1 MVHNKFSVILIL
13 IASAIAPVVA
23 PPPPV
28 ISVTG
33 QGSHLDLI
41 HSPSQSP
48 NPPPRH
54 PNPNPPHPERQIKPL
69 PAPSQ
74 GSKGKARDLNPAVQ
88 PGSPNI
94 HRWWDTL
101 AETALLIIRPMILR
115 SSNLNLPKKSKK
127 RKHSDLV
134 DKQLND
140 FESEFHEHFKTFTPA
155 QNEKDANIESRYCVK
170 FQLNVL
176 FYPDGKDSRR
186 GIKTEKR
193 NGYER

>member
-33 QGSHLDLI
+33 EGSHLDII
-41 HSPSQSP
+41 HSPSQSPNPPPSHPSP

-94 HRWWDTL
+94 HR
-101 AETALLIIRPMILR
+101 
-115 SSNLNLPKKSKK
+115 
-127 RKHSDLV
+127 
-134 DKQLND
+134 
-140 FESEFHEHFKTFTPA
+140 
-155 QNEKDANIESRYCVK
+155 
-170 FQLNVL
+170 
-176 FYPDGKDSRR
+176 
-186 GIKTEKR
+186 
-193 NGYER
+193 

>member
-1 MVHNKFSVILIL
+1 MMGHTGRDSSPHN
-13 IASAIAPVVA
+13 
-23 PPPPV
+23 
-28 ISVTG
+28 
-33 QGSHLDLI
+33 
-41 HSPSQSP
+41 
-48 NPPPRH
+48 
-54 PNPNPPHPERQIKPL
+54 
-69 PAPSQ
+69 
-74 GSKGKARDLNPAVQ
+74 
-88 PGSPNI
+88 
-94 HRWWDTL
+94 
-101 AETALLIIRPMILR
+101 TAHDSEFVEG

-134 DKQLND
+134 DRQLND